1 MPIKFAHQTIRE
13 ARSRIAA
20 LDREL
25 AALQRSIRCLP
36 SNHHLSRELREQAIR
51 LGEER
56 CKAFRDLLEL
66 LELAEMPAEEMGSA

>member
-1 MPIKFAHQTIRE
+1 MTIKYADQKIRE

-36 SNHHLSRELREQAIR
+36 SDHHVLREQREQAIR
-51 LGEER
+51 LGDER
-56 CKAFRDLLEL
+56 CKGFRELLEL
-66 LELAEMPAEEMGSA
+66 LELAEMPLEDMGWA